1 MLSTLNEWVMLAIG
15 ILTILSM
22 LGSFFFFIARSIN
35 RNITNSFLHHQQS
48 TQALFRESGQTFDQK
63 LERHAAERRGS
74 MTVLTTEITAIN
86 SKCGNMLDYIKEVDQ
101 DTKANT
107 RDITKLDSRVSRIE
121 GLDEA
126 RYSRHTS

>member
-35 RNITNSFLHHQQS
+35 RNISQSFLHHQQS

-63 LERHAAERRGS
+63 LERHAAESRGS